1 MMMMNKVLS
10 RRLSSNITLR
20 KPSPAYEIAT
30 IPSSNLRMYRYFSAT
45 SSDGGDSELKELMDY
60 LNNLKNFEKSGVPK
74 GAGTDSEE
82 GFDLGRMK
90 RLMGLLG
97 NPQSNFKVPFLSPF
111 ALLNAWALSSSFL
124 FSSYFLGNQGPLK
137 LQGKLWTQV
146 SSYPTSCQPKLSTS
160 CGDFI
165 WAMIWYSAFF
175 FL

>member
-1 MMMMNKVLS
+1 MMNKVLS

-20 KPSPAYEIAT
+20 KPPPAYAIAT
-30 IPSSNLRMYRYFSAT
+30 IPSSNPRMYRYFSAT
-45 SSDGGDSELKELMDY
+45 SSDGGDSELEELMDY

-111 ALLNAWALSSSFL
+111 PLLFAWALLSSFL
-124 FSSYFLGNQGPLK
+124 SSFYDRTPICSCRNKKNCAPKSITSLSNTTSFSILCLIQSFSFSENP
-137 LQGKLWTQV
+137 
-146 SSYPTSCQPKLSTS
+146 
-160 CGDFI
+160 
-165 WAMIWYSAFF
+165 
-175 FL
+175 